1 MGNIDSL
8 AEKVLQGDVRATAQ
22 LIRKIDDGD
31 KRVFSDL
38 ATLYGHAG
46 RAYVIGFTGSP
57 GVGKSTLVDRIITRF
72 REDGKAVGV
81 LAIDPTSP
89 FSGGAILGDR
99 IRMQRHFLD
108 DGVFIRSL
116 ATRGKFGGLTRST
129 SDAIV
134 ILDAMGKDV
143 IIVETV
149 GVGQDEVDIVN
160 SAHTSIVVTVPGMG
174 DDIQAIKA
182 GLMEIGDLFV
192 VNKADRDGSAKTV
205 REILFMLQMNED
217 RIRSYGWEP
226 TVVECVA
233 TQEKGVDDVYNA
245 ILNHKKH
252 LENLGKDRLRELERH
267 RALNQVMDL
276 FKEGLLERAM
286 KKIGGKKTI
295 DKVVEDILCRNT
307 NPYRSSS
314 ELLDIVMNH
323 DNSGARNDLEGP

>member
-8 AEKVLQGDVRATAQ
+8 ADRVLKGDVRATAQ
-22 LIRKIDDGD
+22 LIRRVDDGD
-31 KRVFSDL
+31 REVFSDL
-38 ATLYGHAG
+38 AQLYNHAG
-46 RAYVIGFTGSP
+46 KAYIIGFTGSP
-57 GVGKSTLVDRIITRF
+57 GVGKSTLVDRIIARF
-72 REDGKAVGV
+72 REDGKTVGV

-129 SDAIV
+129 ADAIV

-160 SAHTSIVVTVPGMG
+160 SAHTSVVVTVPGMG

-192 VNKADRDGSAKTV
+192 VNKADREGSSKTV
-205 REILFMLQMNED
+205 REILFMLQMSTD
-217 RIRSYGWEP
+217 RRRLDGWEP
-226 TVVECVA
+226 RVLECVA
-233 TQEKGVDDVYNA
+233 TQQKGVEEVYST
-245 ILNHKKH
+245 ILDHKRY
-252 LENLGKDRLRELERH
+252 LGDCGKSRLQELERN
-267 RALNQVMDL
+267 RVLGQFMDL
-276 FKEGLLERAM
+276 FREGLLERALNR
-286 KKIGGKKTI
+286 IGGEQAL
-295 DKVVEDILCRNT
+295 DKIIQDIMSRKND
-307 NPYRSSS
+307 PYRASS
-314 ELLDIVMNH
+314 EFLDVVIKNAPSSVH
-323 DNSGARNDLEGP
+323 ATK

>member
-8 AEKVLQGDVRATAQ
+8 ADKVLKGDVRATAQ
-22 LIRKIDDGD
+22 LIRRVDDGD
-31 KRVFSDL
+31 KEAFSDL
-38 ATLYGHAG
+38 AKLYGHAG
-46 RAYVIGFTGSP
+46 RAYIIGFTGSP

-72 REDGKAVGV
+72 REDGKTVGV

-129 SDAIV
+129 ADAIV
-134 ILDAMGKDV
+134 VLDAMGKDV

-160 SAHTSIVVTVPGMG
+160 SAHTSVVVTVPGMG

-192 VNKADRDGSAKTV
+192 VNKADRDGAGKTI
-205 REILFMLQMNED
+205 REISFMLQMNSNARRLD
-217 RIRSYGWEP
+217 GWE
-226 TVVECVA
+226 TRVVECVA
-233 TQEKGVDDVYNA
+233 TEEHKGVDEVYA
-245 ILNHKKH
+245 TILEHKRY
-252 LENLGKDRLRELERH
+252 LEDRGKDRRKDLERNRALSQFMDLFREGLFE
-267 RALNQVMDL
+267 RALN
-276 FKEGLLERAM
+276 
-286 KKIGGKKTI
+286 KIGGEQALEAI
-295 DKVVEDILCRNT
+295 VQDIVSRKND
-307 NPYRSSS
+307 PYRASLQ
-314 ELLDIVMNH
+314 LLNSVMNEVS
-323 DNSGARNDLEGP
+323 N